1 MGLKALTLYGKA
13 SGRMSD
19 AAVVAIAKV
28 LTSTDL
34 TRWMGDAVNARE
46 INRVVQDFNKEIQI
60 EIAKIHTRIQGWVE
74 FSKKFPA
81 QARELAEIMHLSSIL
96 NIDLAQYATAK
107 EAIANDEVLWG
118 NNKQGPDEIIGKYQ
132 KLQDPEIKDSTKDDI
147 QEEIQE
153 RIDEIEKIYGQ
164 WDRVGKVDN
173 KKAHEIY
180 KMARDAYRETFL
192 KGQTR
197 LLEYVNKTTTNPEIR
212 ERLIAMIQARYQQA
226 NQKKVYFPLMRYG
239 KFWVSVGKGADQP
252 FFMRENAKERDD
264 LLNKI
269 VTDISGIDRTQDRA
283 QHEAAKT
290 QLINDGEISV
300 GNELKEKQ
308 DTFMGATTELKEIF
322 TLIDGMQ
329 DTSQEE
335 ISQIKDNI
343 YQLYLRSLP
352 PEQMR
357 RRFVRRKNILGYAE
371 DALRN
376 FINSQQS
383 SAKQL
388 ARFKYNTELDL
399 AIKAAK
405 QSLVGRAPEADVY
418 KYEALLKELS
428 TRAKAELNPVVVEG
442 FDFGKF
448 ASLGNQVAFVY
459 MLTAPKSALIQF
471 TQVPIV
477 GIPTLIAKGYGKR
490 NVLRVLGGYL
500 NIFTRYG
507 IGENFSV
514 INSKYIDEHKNSAQ
528 LKAAYQTA
536 VDLGVTN
543 VTYSADLSARKKSDT
558 DKFDS
563 TPAKTWRG
571 FVDMMGFLFHHSERL
586 SREIIFMATVE
597 LELDRLNANKPNLTD
612 DARLSQATQTAVE
625 TTYEILFNYTLYEKP
640 PLMKHPV
647 GKIATQFLTYPL
659 QMTSF
664 LIRNFFG
671 TVWPTIPK
679 AERKAA
685 ATKLFGTI
693 GMTTLF
699 AGAVG
704 VPGYTAIMGMAE
716 GVREALRPDMDDE
729 DADIWYDENDEGN
742 PLGKRN
748 LDLWFREWW
757 IPTMFGPNSDIAS
770 ALGLEPETAQGL
782 ARGIEM
788 GPISALTDW
797 NVGSSVTLDHL
808 WFQDRVPS
816 DDMKSAFQYFL
827 FDTFGGPLG
836 AMGSQ
841 IIDGVQD
848 MNEGNFD
855 RGWEK
860 FAPAFFRGPLKAMR
874 VSEEGSLTSGQRAQI
889 LDAEWYTT
897 GKLLGQALNF
907 QPTTE
912 AEISKANFLAKRVVV
927 EVQKERTKVL
937 NQINMAYAK
946 DMENSTPSTQAN
958 IDEALD
964 AVYEY
969 NYRNGFYPI
978 DGDTI
983 SQSLTGR
990 ATTRAEADQGLIV
1003 PQRDLSPLASE
1014 LVRSSRVN

>member
-1 MGLKALTLYGKA
+1 M
-13 SGRMSD
+13 
-19 AAVVAIAKV
+19 
-28 LTSTDL
+28 
-34 TRWMGDAVNARE
+34 
-46 INRVVQDFNKEIQI
+46 
-60 EIAKIHTRIQGWVE
+60 
-74 FSKKFPA
+74 
-81 QARELAEIMHLSSIL
+81 
-96 NIDLAQYATAK
+96 
-107 EAIANDEVLWG
+107 
-118 NNKQGPDEIIGKYQ
+118 
-132 KLQDPEIKDSTKDDI
+132 
-147 QEEIQE
+147 
-153 RIDEIEKIYGQ
+153 
-164 WDRVGKVDN
+164 
-173 KKAHEIY
+173 
-180 KMARDAYRETFL
+180 
-192 KGQTR
+192 
-197 LLEYVNKTTTNPEIR
+197 
-212 ERLIAMIQARYQQA
+212 
-226 NQKKVYFPLMRYG
+226 
-239 KFWVSVGKGADQP
+239 
-252 FFMRENAKERDD
+252 
-264 LLNKI
+264 
-269 VTDISGIDRTQDRA
+269 
-283 QHEAAKT
+283 
-290 QLINDGEISV
+290 
-300 GNELKEKQ
+300 
-308 DTFMGATTELKEIF
+308 
-322 TLIDGMQ
+322 
-329 DTSQEE
+329 
-335 ISQIKDNI
+335 
-343 YQLYLRSLP
+343 
-352 PEQMR
+352 
-357 RRFVRRKNILGYAE
+357 
-371 DALRN
+371 
-376 FINSQQS
+376 
-383 SAKQL
+383 
-388 ARFKYNTELDL
+388 
-399 AIKAAK
+399 
-405 QSLVGRAPEADVY
+405 
-418 KYEALLKELS
+418 
-428 TRAKAELNPVVVEG
+428 
-442 FDFGKF
+442 
-448 ASLGNQVAFVY
+448 
-459 MLTAPKSALIQF
+459 
-471 TQVPIV
+471 
-477 GIPTLIAKGYGKR
+477 
-490 NVLRVLGGYL
+490 
-500 NIFTRYG
+500 
-507 IGENFSV
+507 
-514 INSKYIDEHKNSAQ
+514 
-528 LKAAYQTA
+528 
-536 VDLGVTN
+536 DLGVTN

-563 TPAKTWRG
+563 LGKKGWRG